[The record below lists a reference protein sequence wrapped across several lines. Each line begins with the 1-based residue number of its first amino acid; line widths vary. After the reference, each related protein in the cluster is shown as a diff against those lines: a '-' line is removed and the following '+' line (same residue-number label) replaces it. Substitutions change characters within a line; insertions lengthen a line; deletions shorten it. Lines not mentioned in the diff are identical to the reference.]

1 MYHHLN
7 CRRYLKVEIVWIL
20 VVSGIL
26 VLVFLILWLRERR
39 RANIEYIAYG
49 LRADEESDENT
60 KTNITQMEAG
70 FVEAISRLE
79 QLGLVKQD
87 SWGVWIWTETGRPV
101 GSDLKTD

>member
-1 MYHHLN
+1 
-7 CRRYLKVEIVWIL
+7 VEIVWIL

>member
-1 MYHHLN
+1 
-7 CRRYLKVEIVWIL
+7 VEIVWIL

-39 RANIEYIAYG
+39 RAQIEYIAYG